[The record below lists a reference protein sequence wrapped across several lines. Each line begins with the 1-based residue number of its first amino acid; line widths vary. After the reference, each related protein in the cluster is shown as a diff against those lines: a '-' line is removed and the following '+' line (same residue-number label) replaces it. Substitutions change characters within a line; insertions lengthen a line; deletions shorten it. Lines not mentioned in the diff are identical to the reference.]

1 MPCCQTSEKKLK
13 DLFALSASHAAM
25 QPSSPPAFPAPSTA
39 ESFLE
44 CCLFWVVFFFAAGW
58 TADTCSTALL
68 LETHVHVCTLT
79 SPFLCRAMDCEC
91 TTVAKTVGP
100 FHKVAP
106 KRPVASIKRRHV
118 TMRNELFLN
127 LKENASADSS
137 SARYRSV
144 LCVMRSSTSRSSQ
157 FCFTFIYF
165 FFKLKL

>member
-1 MPCCQTSEKKLK
+1 M
-13 DLFALSASHAAM
+13 LSPHLM
-25 QPSSPPAFPAPSTA
+25 QRCSLPLLPP
-39 ESFLE
+39 FLHPPLQNLSLNAV
-44 CCLFWVVFFFAAGW
+44 CFGLFFFLFFFFHGAAGW

-118 TMRNELFLN
+118 TMRDRTLPQFEGKRFSRLFQCSVPFRPLSC
-127 LKENASADSS
+127 AP
-137 SARYRSV
+137 ARLV
-144 LCVMRSSTSRSSQ
+144 LPNFVSPL
-157 FCFTFIYF
+157 FIF

>member
-1 MPCCQTSEKKLK
+1 M
-13 DLFALSASHAAM
+13 LSPHLM
-25 QPSSPPAFPAPSTA
+25 QRCSLPLLPP
-39 ESFLE
+39 FLHPPLQNLSLNAV
-44 CCLFWVVFFFAAGW
+44 CFGLLFFFHGAAGW

-118 TMRNELFLN
+118 TMRTELFLN

-165 FFKLKL
+165 FLN